1 MFDSL
6 RFRAKGGVRKPFD
19 VLGMWYVTAIVSFLV
34 LGTFVGAFLYKKFT
48 SPDGSTF
55 NYSVDFTGG
64 IQTLIAFNKPVAG
77 EKLVAILDGQSWPGS
92 VTREFSATEHLVRVK
107 KEAKDVS
114 REAELIREAL
124 SKSLGSDYKLTIKQT
139 DSVGIATGSTLR
151 TKSLYA
157 VIVALLLMLLY
168 IALRFWSFAYAMGAI
183 VSLFHDAVVVLAFF
197 LVFDKEISMNVIGAI
212 LAVLGYSVN
221 DTIVIFARIRD
232 NVAKMPDRSFYDI
245 INISITETLSRT
257 ILTTFA
263 TLLVVASLLIF
274 GGETLRDL
282 SLALF
287 IGMIF
292 GIYSTIFI
300 ATPVLYMLYT
310 RKSDRVVAPSIKK

>member
-1 MFDSL
+1 MFDAL
-6 RFRAKGGVRKPFD
+6 RFRTKGGLNQPVD
-19 VLGMWYVTAIVSFLV
+19 VLRLWYVTAFVSLLV
-34 LGTFVGAFLYKKFT
+34 LGTFAGTFLYKKFT
-48 SPDGSTF
+48 NPDGSTF

-64 IQTLIAFNKPVAG
+64 IQTLLSFNKPVAG
-77 EKLVAILDGQSWPGS
+77 EKLVAILDTHGWPGS
-92 VTREFSATEHLVRVK
+92 VTREFSDTEHLIRVK

-114 REAELIREAL
+114 REAELIRESL
-124 SKSLGSDYKLTIKQT
+124 EKSLGEGYTATIKQT

-157 VIVALLLMLLY
+157 VIVALLLMVLY

-183 VSLFHDAVVVLAFF
+183 VSLFHDAIVILAFF
-197 LVFDKEISMNVIGAI
+197 LVFNKEISMNVIGAI

-232 NVAKMPDRSFYDI
+232 NVHKMPDRSFYDI
-245 INISITETLSRT
+245 INISITQTLSRT

-263 TLLVVASLLIF
+263 TLLVVVALLIF

-310 RKSDRVVAPSIKK
+310 KKSDRVPTPNVK

>member
-1 MFDSL
+1 
-6 RFRAKGGVRKPFD
+6 
-19 VLGMWYVTAIVSFLV
+19 
-34 LGTFVGAFLYKKFT
+34 
-48 SPDGSTF
+48 
-55 NYSVDFTGG
+55 
-64 IQTLIAFNKPVAG
+64 
-77 EKLVAILDGQSWPGS
+77 
-92 VTREFSATEHLVRVK
+92 
-107 KEAKDVS
+107 
-114 REAELIREAL
+114 
-124 SKSLGSDYKLTIKQT
+124 
-139 DSVGIATGSTLR
+139 
-151 TKSLYA
+151 
-157 VIVALLLMLLY
+157 
-168 IALRFWSFAYAMGAI
+168 
-183 VSLFHDAVVVLAFF
+183 
-197 LVFDKEISMNVIGAI
+197 MNVIGAI

-310 RKSDRVVAPSIKK
+310 RKSDRVVATSIKK